1 MLDKLAFTA
10 ALVAAL
16 PLPASAATLDY
27 FLKIDTIKGE
37 SSDSKHK
44 DEIDVLEW
52 SWGVSNAGGGGG
64 GGGGGASRPV
74 FSGFSWEQ
82 GFDRSFVPLFLGAA
96 DGTHFKSA
104 LLTVRRAGKEQ
115 QEFFRMTLS
124 DIFITDLRSH
134 AGSTGI
140 AVSAAMSYG
149 KIDMVYRPQNA
160 DGSLGS
166 EVKGGWNIR
175 ENKAAFSGDANVMLG
190 LVEAGGNVNFVSGV
204 PEPATWASLAAGLGL
219 LGVMARR
226 RRTGP
231 DPSGAAS
238 QQA

>member
-16 PLPASAATLDY
+16 PLPASAAALDY
-27 FLKIDTIKGE
+27 FLRIDTIKGE

-44 DEIDVLEW
+44 GEIDVLEW
-52 SWGVSNAGGGGG
+52 SWGVSNAGSGV
-64 GGGGGASRPV
+64 GGGGASRPV
-74 FSGFSWEQ
+74 FSAFSWEQ
-82 GFDRSFVPLFLGAA
+82 GVDSSFVPLFLGAA
-96 DGTHFKSA
+96 NGTHFKSA

-115 QEFFRMTLS
+115 QEFFKMTLG
-124 DIFITDLRSH
+124 DVLITDLESH
-134 AGSTGI
+134 AGSDGV

-149 KIDMVYRPQNA
+149 KIEMVYKPQNA
-160 DGSLGS
+160 DGTLGS

-175 ENKAAFSGDANVMLG
+175 ENKVAFSGDASVMLG

-226 RRTGP
+226 RRPAP
-231 DPSGAAS
+231 DPSGTTG